1 MNDIKSFD
9 WFKEKIGLTIYGTSG
24 CSCSACQ
31 VQYLKGVKI
40 ADLNHI
46 ESLMIIQESTARR
59 YFATKE
65 ERVEYEKTLK
75 G

>member
-1 MNDIKSFD
+1 MNNIKSFD
-9 WFKEKIGLTIYGTSG
+9 WLKGKIGLTIYGTSG

-31 VQYLKGVKI
+31 VQYIKGVKI

-59 YFATKE
+59 YFETKE
-65 ERVEYEKTLK
+65 ERIEYERTLK